1 MVVLVIKVIELGPF
15 GCLIDQGTAE
25 DFNDIPKGYKAKRI
39 ENRTEMITIYTN
51 QLRKKNHDFPLLA
64 NAILEEFDC

>member
-15 GCLIDQGTAE
+15 GCLIDRGTIE

-39 ENRTEMITIYTN
+39 ETRTEMITVYIEPTEKEKPRFSTN
-51 QLRKKNHDFPLLA
+51 RERDT
-64 NAILEEFDC
+64 